1 MVKREIKL
9 RREVS
14 FVQPTR
20 SFFTL
25 YEGYRKSMKH
35 ELNMTYGIMVII
47 GSTWELPQTANYNLN
62 ITSLT
67 KNWFCYDAHFK
78 HQQAKRWIL
87 KRFVGVSQEE
97 QVLNL

>member
-35 ELNMTYGIMVII
+35 ELNMTYGIMVIK
-47 GSTWELPQTANYNLN
+47 GSTWELPQTANYNLKKILRFGSICDPSFTN
-62 ITSLT
+62 VFLHTFYIYALL
-67 KNWFCYDAHFK
+67 FCAPHFS
-78 HQQAKRWIL
+78 
-87 KRFVGVSQEE
+87 SQK
-97 QVLNL
+97 LI